1 MTKNTL
7 QLAGI
12 LEIKG
17 SILCRTGLHIGGNPE
32 GYQGVRI
39 DSPVVRDPMTGFPYI
54 PGSSLK
60 GKLRILVEWAYGQFG
75 EERGSNQPCACN
87 ECHVCRVFGV
97 GAKARSSRGEIR
109 GPTRLVVHDAF
120 PEGFQGFGARPT
132 SGSAA
137 ARLEQ
142 LPSSIPFTEWKKEN
156 SLDRIT
162 SAASPRD
169 VERIPAGSIFEMGM
183 TYSIFEPADVD
194 ALGVLFMGM
203 ELVEKNY
210 LGGSGSRGYGQ
221 VSFRID
227 AIELTT
233 RDHFLEKAVARPVA
247 VLPGVND
254 VSALKLQI
262 SPEVARYLFARA
274 S

>member
-1 MTKNTL
+1 MKNTL
-7 QLAGI
+7 QLAGV
-12 LEIKG
+12 LEIQG
-17 SILCRTGLHIGGNPE
+17 AILCRTGLHIGGNPE

-39 DSPVVRDPMTGFPYI
+39 DSPVVRDPMTGYPYV

-75 EERGSNQPCACN
+75 EERGANQPCACN

-97 GAKARSSRGEIR
+97 GAKARSSRGDIR
-109 GPTRLVVHDAF
+109 GPTRLVVYDAF
-120 PEGFQGFGARPT
+120 PEGFQGFGARPAVGT
-132 SGSAA
+132 AA
-137 ARLEQ
+137 ARLES

-169 VERIPAGSIFEMGM
+169 VERIPAGSVFEVGM
-183 TYSIFEPADVD
+183 SYSIFEAADVD

-210 LGGSGSRGYGQ
+210 LGGSGSRGYGK

-227 AIELTT
+227 EILLTT
-233 RDHFLEKAVARPVA
+233 REQFLKKDGAKPIAILAGVKDVA
-247 VLPGVND
+247 
-254 VSALKLQI
+254 SLKMKV
-262 SPEVARYLFARA
+262 SPEVGKHLSVRA